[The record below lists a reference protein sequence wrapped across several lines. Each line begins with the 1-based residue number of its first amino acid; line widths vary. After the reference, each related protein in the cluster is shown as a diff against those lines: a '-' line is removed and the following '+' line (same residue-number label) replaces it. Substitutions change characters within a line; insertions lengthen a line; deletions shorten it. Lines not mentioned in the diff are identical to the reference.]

1 LAFEMGGAFLAVPKG
16 LAVLAGVLA
25 LGLTSLERGRAG
37 IAIRQ
42 AEASGH
48 QQFAGVHG
56 GDPVDTSEVRE
67 AQPLG

>member
-1 LAFEMGGAFLAVPKG
+1 M
-16 LAVLAGVLA
+16 LA
-25 LGLTSLERGRAG
+25 LGLTSLEGGRAG

-48 QQFAGVHG
+48 QQFAGMHG